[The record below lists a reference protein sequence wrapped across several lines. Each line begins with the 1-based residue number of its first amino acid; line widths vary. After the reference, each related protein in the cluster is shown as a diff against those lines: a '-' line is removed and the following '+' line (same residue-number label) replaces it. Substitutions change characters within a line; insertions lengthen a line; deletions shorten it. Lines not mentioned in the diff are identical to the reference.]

1 MFNIIVYEFVK
12 KNGNAIFI
20 HSPIL
25 SNTWNTNSFEN
36 FEIMEPNKE
45 KLYNI
50 DTIYKNQIK
59 KIDLSLMGSQT
70 PLYYK

>member
-1 MFNIIVYEFVK
+1 MIL
-12 KNGNAIFI
+12 
-20 HSPIL
+20 SIL
-25 SNTWNTNSFEN
+25 SNTWNTNSFEH
-36 FEIMEPNKE
+36 FEIMKPNKE